1 MGKAN
6 EWVLLMLSLEWWE
19 ALLDVVAGAAYGVR
33 PTAQEQEQV
42 SWGSF
47 SCLLPEPDG
56 LCEFAI
62 LDLHMIVSA
71 IWTQSEQLGN
81 STLLPIVPKNEFI
94 CQFLKDLENSAS
106 FVNA

>member
-19 ALLDVVAGAAYGVR
+19 ALLDVVAGAAYGDG
-33 PTAQEQEQV
+33 PTSQEQVV

-56 LCEFAI
+56 LCELAI
-62 LDLHMIVSA
+62 SDLHMIVSA
-71 IWTQSEQLGN
+71 TCTQSEQLGN